1 MTERTRRKR
10 IVAAADFSARLLAW
24 FDQHG
29 RHDLPW
35 QREPSPYRVWLSEI
49 MLQQTQVG
57 TVIPYFERF
66 VAAFPDVAALAA
78 APIDSV
84 LHHWTGLGYY
94 ARARN
99 LHRTARML
107 TEQYGGQFPIALDE
121 LTALPGIGRSTAG
134 AIVAIAFG
142 QRAAILDGN
151 VKRVLARHGA
161 IAGWPGQADV
171 ARQLWEI
178 AERLTPT
185 ERVADYTQA
194 IMDLGATLCTRTR
207 PACDRCPVR
216 TDCRARGEGAPEQYP
231 GRQSKAATPI
241 RETLFLILRNPTGEV
256 LLEQRPP
263 TGIWGGLWSFP
274 ECAPA
279 TDIEI
284 HCDALGYRA
293 LDWQAGLPRRH
304 LFSHYRLDYTPVE
317 VAVAPR
323 FAVADGDTRRWVLP
337 AAPGALGLPA
347 PAKKLLAELADTS
360 ATPSATT
367 DRPRA
372 SANSLS
378 KGVARQPAARRTAR
392 SDRDLSD

>member
-1 MTERTRRKR
+1 MRGKHK
-10 IVAAADFSARLLAW
+10 AAGPDFSARLLAW

-35 QREPSPYRVWLSEI
+35 QRERSPYRVWLSEI

-66 VAAFPDVAALAA
+66 VDAFPDVAALAA

-107 TEQYGGQFPIALDE
+107 TEQYGGQFPVALDE

-161 IAGWPGQADV
+161 IAGWPGQGDV
-171 ARQLWEI
+171 ARQLWES

-241 RETLFLILRNPTGEV
+241 RATLFLILRNPTGEV

-274 ECAPA
+274 ECAPE
-279 TDIEI
+279 TDIASQ
-284 HCDALGYRA
+284 CDALGYRT
-293 LDWQAGLPRRH
+293 LGWQTRAARRH
-304 LFSHYRLDYTPVE
+304 VFSHYRLDYTPVE
-317 VAVAPR
+317 IAVAPG

-337 AAPGALGLPA
+337 ASPGALGLPA
-347 PAKKLLAELADTS
+347 PAKRLLAELAGTS

-367 DRPRA
+367 NSPRA
-372 SANSLS
+372 SANSLP
-378 KGVARQPAARRTAR
+378 KKAARRTAR
-392 SDRDLSD
+392 SDRDLPER